1 MDRALSIR
9 ERLGT
14 LRRWESGLVVL
25 AIAVAVLGAT
35 SSDQFL
41 TSRNFFY
48 LSLNVGEVAIM
59 ALPLTLIIIAGEI
72 DLSVASTAGMA
83 SALLG
88 WLWGHGWPMPLIF
101 IAVLGAG
108 AAAGLVNGLLITR
121 LGLPSLAVT
130 IGTLTLYR
138 GIALI
143 ILGPNTVAN
152 FPAGYTQIGI
162 VPLPGTPIPFSVVVF
177 LGLALVFGVVL
188 HATPLGRSI
197 YAIGANKEAALYSGV
212 RVRSIKTRLYVL
224 SGVLCSLAGM
234 LLTFRLATAISNN
247 AVGFELDAVAVVLF
261 AGVSIFGGRGS
272 ILGVVLAVFTFGAI
286 QNVLLL
292 INFDERAAG
301 IVTGGLL
308 LASVLVPNLP
318 SFAGRARAGIGLG
331 TAGKTRET
339 PTATAPPQ
347 RPGAP
352 GDDLVVGRGLGRR
365 DMAPDATQWTR
376 PVSDGTTQG
385 GRQ

>member
-1 MDRALSIR
+1 VDRTLSAR

-25 AIAVAVLGAT
+25 AIAVAVLGAI

-162 VPLPGTPIPFSVVVF
+162 VPLPGTPIPFSVAVF
-177 LGLALVFGVVL
+177 LGLALIFGAVL

-197 YAIGANKEAALYSGV
+197 YAIGANKEAALYSGI
-212 RVRSIKTRLYVL
+212 RVRAIKTRLYVL

-286 QNVLLL
+286 QNALLL

-318 SFAGRARAGIGLG
+318 SFAARARAGLGLG
-331 TAGKTRET
+331 TAGRTREAPT
-339 PTATAPPQ
+339 PPPQ
-347 RPGAP
+347 RPGGR
-352 GDDLVVGRGLGRR
+352 GDDLMVGRGLVPR

-376 PVSDGTTQG
+376 PVSGGTTQG

>member
-1 MDRALSIR
+1 VARALSVR

-41 TSRNFFY
+41 TSRNLFY

-162 VPLPGTPIPFSVVVF
+162 VPLPGTPIPFSVAVF
-177 LGLALVFGVVL
+177 LGLALIFGVVL

-286 QNVLLL
+286 QNALLL

-318 SFAGRARAGIGLG
+318 SFAGRTRAGLGLG
-331 TAGKTRET
+331 RAGRARET

-347 RPGAP
+347 RPGGA
-352 GDDLVVGRGLGRR
+352 GDDLMVGRGLGPR
-365 DMAPDATQWTR
+365 DMAPDTTQWTR
-376 PVSDGTTQG
+376 PVSGGTTQG